1 MNKVPCAVRW
11 PCVRQQDS
19 QVGDI
24 ELFTFKK
31 QIGCFCL
38 CEFTWDPGN
47 CQGTHSW
54 LNFAEP
60 VLYPL
65 FYLCLH
71 TEKSELLH
79 PAAIFDAQDS
89 PRKETWRAK

>member
-1 MNKVPCAVRW
+1 M
-11 PCVRQQDS
+11 
-19 QVGDI
+19 GGI

-31 QIGCFCL
+31 QIGCFASVNSL
-38 CEFTWDPGN
+38 GTQGTVR
-47 CQGTHSW
+47 GTHSW
-54 LNFAEP
+54 LNFPEP
-60 VLYPL
+60 VHYPL

-89 PRKETWRAK
+89 PRKETWRSK